1 MRKTVM
7 LFSILCCAFTGQAQE
22 KFTLA
27 SAQEYALDHAY
38 GVQIAELEIQRARQI
53 YLQNLAIGLPQ
64 ASASGQYIY
73 NVELG
78 ALVTDFD
85 GNGVLEELVF
95 GTDYQA
101 QGGLVVNQLIFDG
114 SYVVA
119 LMAAKV
125 LKESAEIG
133 MDQSKASLKREVA
146 KAYHLALL
154 SEESVEVLKANKG
167 YLADLAQEMK
177 KMNEAGMVSK
187 ADADQMMLNY
197 NNVEN
202 ALRYTEGQA
211 NVAKMLLKLQMG
223 YPVQQ
228 ELLLADKMEDL
239 VVNAAAASTL
249 TTVGFDPT
257 KSVDYLGMAN
267 QVEGAKLQVLNKQLA
282 YLPSIGVSYQNN
294 IQYMSSESN
303 IFGDAAVDIPSS
315 LVAGSVSVP
324 LFSSGNGRAQVQE
337 AKIQREQAMIGLQ
350 QLEEGLIMQHGALV
364 NEFHQGIANF
374 LAQKENV
381 ALAKR
386 IRDQRRKEY
395 DEGLASSMELSQT
408 ETQYQ
413 EALQAMFMAAQNALD
428 KKSELEYLM
437 TKQQKQ

>member
-1 MRKTVM
+1 M

-386 IRDQRRKEY
+386 IRDQHRKEY
-395 DEGLASSMELSQT
+395 DEGLASSMELTQT